1 MEMKRALFGGDYD
14 DYHDAYIK
22 PMLDFYQRQIDDIQS
37 SEMHGELAR
46 RQAIDDAM
54 ANHVRSQALGADG
67 QGATEVGVLGA
78 APSLSTGSP
87 KVAAAG
93 HRAGPG
99 PASLAGKP
107 QIKQLGPDGPGS
119 VAFIGMPTHLQPSDL
134 QNAGAPGT
142 SRYSAI
148 SSGGGIT
155 TGPTLGTAAKSAPFN
170 QTQQD
175 LDRIWKQQ
183 AELAGVRSVVRG
195 LVGAISD
202 STIPE
207 ERLPEYASHVASR
220 AIEAS
225 NGASDLADELSLRTQ
240 YEKALMRRM
249 TDMTVQQG
257 LASATPAQVRGFM
270 IK

>member
-22 PMLDFYQRQIDDIQS
+22 PVLDFYQRQIDDIQS
-37 SEMHGELAR
+37 SGMHGELAR
-46 RQAIDDAM
+46 RQAMDDAM
-54 ANHVRSQALGADG
+54 GDQAQG
-67 QGATEVGVLGA
+67 QAPGATAVGNIGA
-78 APSLSTGSP
+78 TPDLSSGGL
-87 KVAAAG
+87 KVTNAG
-93 HRAGPG
+93 YRAGPG
-99 PASLAGKP
+99 PASLAGTP

-119 VAFIGMPTHLQPSDL
+119 AAFIGMPTHLQPSDL
-134 QNAGAPGT
+134 QNAGAPDT

-183 AELAGVRSVVRG
+183 ADLAGVRSVVRG
-195 LVGAISD
+195 LVGAILD